1 MQLYY
6 NSFIHIH
13 VHVHVNAQDIVG
25 SFEWSVVQ
33 IHG

>member
-1 MQLYY
+1 MLLYY

-13 VHVHVNAQDIVG
+13 VHVHVDAQDIVG
-25 SFEWSVVQ
+25 SLEWSVVH